1 MSDKIVNLSVSR
13 RTLMKGG
20 ALAAAA
26 AASPCLPNLAF
37 AEQIKKLEQEGWT
50 KRPVACTM
58 CGAFCGLIEM
68 RKEGEPVSEK
78 TVRIFP
84 NPGHPQQGYCG
95 RSAATMWVWNHPLR
109 LKKPLKR
116 VGEKGEGKFKEIT
129 WDEALDGIAGQ
140 LKTIVEKYGESSIAS
155 TSHTFS
161 GFSKWIT
168 LPLGSPNSIG
178 HASSCNAGGISGRQ
192 WVFGKGFDG
201 AGKMEPDYAN
211 LRYLLLIG
219 RSMGAAMGALHT
231 LNVARA
237 NGARVV
243 SIDPRMPDISYG
255 DVDWVGI
262 RPSTDAAFVMGLI
275 NRMIQDGTAD
285 FDFIQK
291 HTNGAYLVRENGHPL
306 TQADFVAGGDKT
318 KYAVANAAGEISFRG
333 LKKNETG
340 EMVFDEDPSFKA
352 ILEDVAPVKLVDGIT
367 IPVKTAFEV
376 VKETAAPYTPEK
388 VFEIT
393 GVEPGILLRI
403 AKDFTNLKGVIDDG
417 WYTSKNGTDVQ
428 LYQLICIANAMNG
441 NIDIPGGLVVTV
453 GAGLKIPSVSAG
465 KGPNGETWQMAKEKR
480 IDKIIYPEA
489 EGTFKVA
496 MEAVL
501 TGKPYP
507 IKAAFF
513 VGTTMFQREA
523 NSEELAERLKK
534 LELSVVQDVLPQ
546 EICDY
551 ADYVLPST
559 YFMERMEMS
568 GVKWA
573 RDGSI
578 YLSDPQLSP
587 PEGCEARHDVWI
599 LLEILRRA
607 FPGRAARVGYKECK
621 TAEEFNAYFDAFT
634 KRGYAQLLEECDKV
648 KPGWSR
654 RIHEDIRTKGWSTI
668 KIKEYGVYP
677 YKKPFGTPSGKVE
690 IYSFK
695 SFEKPAYVRGIPP
708 FTAHIPAPAFTPP
721 KRNSNEFI
729 LVSGKNCTSCSGLSM
744 FALPSKYL
752 GDRTVWMNPE
762 DAERL
767 GISHGETVEVE
778 GIDTGYKGNAQITVT
793 KKVISGSLFAFGFS
807 GGNRIKHLADHPDY
821 QFIKEGI
828 NSHWYAKGY
837 AQPVF
842 GTVANNSAVRINK
855 LRG

>member
-1 MSDKIVNLSVSR
+1 MSDRIVNLSVSR
-13 RTLMKGG
+13 RALMKGG

-50 KRPVACTM
+50 KHPVACTM
-58 CGAFCGLIEM
+58 CGAFCGLVEM

-168 LPLGSPNSIG
+168 LPLGSPNNIG
-178 HASSCNAGGISGRQ
+178 HASSCNAGGISGRH

-231 LNVARA
+231 LNIARA

-285 FDFIQK
+285 FDFIQRF
-291 HTNGAYLVRENGHPL
+291 TNGAYLVRDNGRPL
-306 TQADFVAGGDKT
+306 TQADVIEGGDKA
-318 KYAVANAAGEISFRG
+318 KYVVANATGELSFRG
-333 LKKNETG
+333 LKKNEAG
-340 EMVFDEDPSFKA
+340 AVVFDEDPAFKA
-352 ILEDVAPVKLVDGIT
+352 VLEGVAPVKLTDGTT
-367 IPVKTAFEV
+367 IPVKTAYEV

-388 VFEIT
+388 VYEIT

-403 AKDFTNLKGVIDDG
+403 AKEFTNLKGVIDDG

-441 NIDIPGGLVVTV
+441 NIDIPGGLVVTA
-453 GAGLKIPSVSAG
+453 GAGFSVPSVSAG
-465 KGPNGETWQMAKEKR
+465 KGPNGEKWQMAKEKR
-480 IDKIIYPEA
+480 IDKIVYPEA
-489 EGTFKVA
+489 SATFKVA
-496 MEAVL
+496 LQAAV

-507 IKAAFF
+507 IKGVFF
-513 VGTTMFQREA
+513 VGTTMFHREA
-523 NSEELAERLKK
+523 NSQELAEQLKK
-534 LELSVVQDVLPQ
+534 LELCVVQ
-546 EICDY
+546 
-551 ADYVLPST
+551 
-559 YFMERMEMS
+559 FFR
-568 GVKWA
+568 
-573 RDGSI
+573 
-578 YLSDPQLSP
+578 
-587 PEGCEARHDVWI
+587 
-599 LLEILRRA
+599 
-607 FPGRAARVGYKECK
+607 
-621 TAEEFNAYFDAFT
+621 
-634 KRGYAQLLEECDKV
+634 
-648 KPGWSR
+648 
-654 RIHEDIRTKGWSTI
+654 
-668 KIKEYGVYP
+668 
-677 YKKPFGTPSGKVE
+677 
-690 IYSFK
+690 
-695 SFEKPAYVRGIPP
+695 
-708 FTAHIPAPAFTPP
+708 
-721 KRNSNEFI
+721 RNSWTMPTTYCRPPTSWKEKRWQASNGRLTDPFI
-729 LVSGKNCTSCSGLSM
+729 FPIRVSHRPK
-744 FALPSKYL
+744 
-752 GDRTVWMNPE
+752 
-762 DAERL
+762 
-767 GISHGETVEVE
+767 
-778 GIDTGYKGNAQITVT
+778 
-793 KKVISGSLFAFGFS
+793 
-807 GGNRIKHLADHPDY
+807 
-821 QFIKEGI
+821 
-828 NSHWYAKGY
+828 
-837 AQPVF
+837 
-842 GTVANNSAVRINK
+842 AVRHVMMCGFCW
-855 LRG
+855 RF

>member
-1 MSDKIVNLSVSR
+1 MSDRIVNLSVSR
-13 RTLMKGG
+13 RALMKGG

-50 KRPVACTM
+50 KHPVACTM
-58 CGAFCGLIEM
+58 CGAFCGLVEM

-168 LPLGSPNSIG
+168 LPLGSPNNIG
-178 HASSCNAGGISGRQ
+178 HASSCNAGGISGRH

-231 LNVARA
+231 LNIARA

-275 NRMIQDGTAD
+275 NRMIQEGTAD
-285 FDFIQK
+285 FDFIQRF
-291 HTNGAYLVRENGHPL
+291 TNGAYLVRDNGRPL
-306 TQADFVAGGDKT
+306 TQADVIEGGDKA
-318 KYAVANAAGEISFRG
+318 KYVVANATGELSFRG
-333 LKKNETG
+333 LKKNEAG
-340 EMVFDEDPSFKA
+340 AVVFDEDPAFKA
-352 ILEDVAPVKLVDGIT
+352 VLEGVAPVKLTDGTT
-367 IPVKTAFEV
+367 IPVKTAYEV

-388 VFEIT
+388 VYEIT

-403 AKDFTNLKGVIDDG
+403 AKEFTNLKGVIDDG

-441 NIDIPGGLVVTV
+441 NIDIPGGLVVTA
-453 GAGLKIPSVSAG
+453 GAGFSVPSVSAG
-465 KGPNGETWQMAKEKR
+465 KGPNGEKWQMAKEKR
-480 IDKIIYPEA
+480 IDKIVYPEA
-489 EGTFKVA
+489 SATFKVA
-496 MEAVL
+496 LQAAV

-507 IKAAFF
+507 IKGVFF
-513 VGTTMFQREA
+513 VGTTMFHREA
-523 NSEELAERLKK
+523 NSQELAEQLKK
-534 LELSVVQDVLPQ
+534 LELCVVQDVLPQ
-546 EICDY
+546 ELVDY
-551 ADYVLPST
+551 ADYVLPAT
-559 YFMERMEMS
+559 YFMERKEMA

-573 RDGSI
+573 LNGSI
-578 YLSDPQLSP
+578 YLSDPGLTP
-587 PEGCEARHDVWI
+587 PKGCEARHDVWI

-607 FPGRAARVGYKECK
+607 FPEKAERVGYKECK
-621 TAEEFNAYFDAFT
+621 TAEEFNKYFDAFT
-634 KRGYAQLLEECDKV
+634 DKV
-648 KPGWSR
+648 STSSLPSAKARNPAGPKRSKRISR
-654 RIHEDIRTKGWSTI
+654 LRAGQRSRQRNITSTRITNPLGRRAARSKSMLSRASRTK
-668 KIKEYGVYP
+668 
-677 YKKPFGTPSGKVE
+677 
-690 IYSFK
+690 
-695 SFEKPAYVRGIPP
+695 
-708 FTAHIPAPAFTPP
+708 PP
-721 KRNSNEFI
+721 KRLSLRFRAIFLRLRLPLRRRTAMNSFWFPE
-729 LVSGKNCTSCSGLSM
+729 
-744 FALPSKYL
+744 
-752 GDRTVWMNPE
+752 RT
-762 DAERL
+762 A
-767 GISHGETVEVE
+767 
-778 GIDTGYKGNAQITVT
+778 
-793 KKVISGSLFAFGFS
+793 
-807 GGNRIKHLADHPDY
+807 
-821 QFIKEGI
+821 
-828 NSHWYAKGY
+828 
-837 AQPVF
+837 
-842 GTVANNSAVRINK
+842 
-855 LRG
+855 

>member
-13 RTLMKGG
+13 RALMKGG

-352 ILEDVAPVKLVDGIT
+352 VLEDVAPVKLVDGIT

-428 LYQLICIANAMNG
+428 L
-441 NIDIPGGLVVTV
+441 
-453 GAGLKIPSVSAG
+453 
-465 KGPNGETWQMAKEKR
+465 
-480 IDKIIYPEA
+480 
-489 EGTFKVA
+489 
-496 MEAVL
+496 
-501 TGKPYP
+501 
-507 IKAAFF
+507 
-513 VGTTMFQREA
+513 
-523 NSEELAERLKK
+523 
-534 LELSVVQDVLPQ
+534 
-546 EICDY
+546 
-551 ADYVLPST
+551 
-559 YFMERMEMS
+559 
-568 GVKWA
+568 
-573 RDGSI
+573 
-578 YLSDPQLSP
+578 
-587 PEGCEARHDVWI
+587 
-599 LLEILRRA
+599 
-607 FPGRAARVGYKECK
+607 
-621 TAEEFNAYFDAFT
+621 
-634 KRGYAQLLEECDKV
+634 
-648 KPGWSR
+648 
-654 RIHEDIRTKGWSTI
+654 
-668 KIKEYGVYP
+668 
-677 YKKPFGTPSGKVE
+677 
-690 IYSFK
+690 
-695 SFEKPAYVRGIPP
+695 
-708 FTAHIPAPAFTPP
+708 
-721 KRNSNEFI
+721 
-729 LVSGKNCTSCSGLSM
+729 SC
-744 FALPSKYL
+744 
-752 GDRTVWMNPE
+752 V
-762 DAERL
+762 
-767 GISHGETVEVE
+767 
-778 GIDTGYKGNAQITVT
+778 
-793 KKVISGSLFAFGFS
+793 
-807 GGNRIKHLADHPDY
+807 
-821 QFIKEGI
+821 
-828 NSHWYAKGY
+828 
-837 AQPVF
+837 
-842 GTVANNSAVRINK
+842 
-855 LRG
+855 